1 MRIKVTAFAMTLAAA
16 GTLSSAQ
23 EIAPSCPEW
32 ALQPCAV
39 GPQQDSREH
48 REHREHRERN
58 RVWDPNLAQWRVEH
72 PRRVWDP
79 NLAQYRHES
88 RDEVWDPYLAQY
100 RPRDARKDPPPPE
113 RERGRRSESRRRR

>member
-48 REHREHRERN
+48 REHRKHGDRN
-58 RVWDPNLAQWRVEH
+58 R
-72 PRRVWDP
+72 
-79 NLAQYRHES
+79 
-88 RDEVWDPYLAQY
+88 VWDPYLAQY